1 MKTKEKKTWR
11 HTIWSNYALDLDDWR
26 DDILEDHPDYTEDEL
41 YAEMVETNDRYLD
54 DERANLD
61 KQLSGP
67 ILAIANLGLWYGRR
81 DGYRIIESGNVRDC
95 LSDSNCDLAEWY
107 VDELGD
113 LCFTG
118 SHHDGTNHAI
128 YRGVKPGTTEEQF
141 NALCQKIYEG
151 KARRED
157 ITRYT
162 YRLGD
167 IVGDVYGWKIKG
179 RRSKYA

>member
-1 MKTKEKKTWR
+1 MEAKQKPNWR
-11 HTIWSNYALDLDDWR
+11 HNIWSNYALDLDDWR
-26 DDILEDHPDYTEDEL
+26 DDILEEYPGSTEEEL
-41 YAEMVETNDRYLD
+41 YDLMVEMNSRYLD
-54 DERANLD
+54 DERMNLD
-61 KQLSGP
+61 KQLNTH
-67 ILAIANLGLWYGRR
+67 ILVIANLGLWYGRR
-81 DGYRIIESGNVRDC
+81 DGYRIIESGNLKDC

-118 SHHDGTNHAI
+118 SHHDGVNYAI
-128 YRGVKPGTTEEQF
+128 YRGVKPGTTEEQL

-151 KARRED
+151 KANRKD
-157 ITRYT
+157 ITQYT

-167 IVGDVYGWKIKG
+167 IIGDVYGWKVKG